1 MKRVSIILVEDS
13 APDVMLVR
21 EALKTQ
27 HLDFLLDQYGD
38 GEKAARAFAA
48 MTAAP
53 DLVLMDLNIPHIR
66 GLELLRI
73 IRASPLLKQTPVAI
87 LTSSETPSDRI
98 QSQHS
103 GANAYIV
110 KPQGY
115 YEFVDR
121 VGTAVRDLV
130 EHPTGGNGSLA
141 H

>member
-1 MKRVSIILVEDS
+1 VKRVCIVLVEDS
-13 APDVMLVR
+13 PPDVLLVR

-38 GEKAARAFAA
+38 GEKAAKAFSA
-48 MTAAP
+48 MTAPP
-53 DLVLMDLNIPHIR
+53 DLVLMDLNIPRIR

-73 IRASPLLKQTPVAI
+73 IRASPLLAQTPVAI

-115 YEFVDR
+115 FEFVDK

-130 EHPTGGNGSLA
+130 EHTAGGTASG
-141 H
+141 